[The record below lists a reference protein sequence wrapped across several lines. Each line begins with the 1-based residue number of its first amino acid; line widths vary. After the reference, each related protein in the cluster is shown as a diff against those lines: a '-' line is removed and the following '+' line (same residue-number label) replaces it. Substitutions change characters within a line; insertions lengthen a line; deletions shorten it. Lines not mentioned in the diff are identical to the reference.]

1 MKWWAA
7 ARVVVLVLGVAA
19 CGGPP
24 APVTTPVT
32 TPAPAGWR
40 LVFADDFDHLDTA
53 KWEVST
59 HTFDG
64 NAARFTPSDVAV
76 RHGVLTLSVHKRKT
90 ADRAYAAGE
99 LRTKEFFKYG
109 RFEVRMRAARGQ
121 GVISSF
127 FAYRP
132 VPWDEIDI
140 EFLGRKTR
148 AAQANLYVSPTET
161 PVEVTPFPALHDL
174 AFDAAA
180 DFHVYAFE
188 WDAAEIRWYVDGALI
203 DKSSNPGAIPSLP
216 LRLAVNVWPSTDST
230 WAGHL
235 EGGLSAG
242 AQYDWVRV
250 YTRAH

>member
-1 MKWWAA
+1 
-7 ARVVVLVLGVAA
+7 
-19 CGGPP
+19 
-24 APVTTPVT
+24 
-32 TPAPAGWR
+32 
-40 LVFADDFDHLDTA
+40 
-53 KWEVST
+53 
-59 HTFDG
+59 
-64 NAARFTPSDVAV
+64 
-76 RHGVLTLSVHKRKT
+76 
-90 ADRAYAAGE
+90 
-99 LRTKEFFKYG
+99 
-109 RFEVRMRAARGQ
+109 
-121 GVISSF
+121 
-127 FAYRP
+127 
-132 VPWDEIDI
+132 
-140 EFLGRKTR
+140 
-148 AAQANLYVSPTET
+148 
-161 PVEVTPFPALHDL
+161 VTPFPALHDL